1 MASFQTNPYGLDEL
15 LPMLDRAQVVLPEF
29 QRSFV
34 WRPGDIDLLLTS
46 LVQGFPSGSL
56 LFLRADA
63 SLELAWRP
71 VEGAPAAKDGTPH
84 YLVLD
89 GQQRLTSLSLA
100 LNGRGDHVFFM
111 DLTLCSADDLDNGI
125 YAIRRT
131 RAKQRGLFERERQ
144 FELHTYPLW
153 AVVGEGTDDYWFE
166 DYAQFHADR
175 GASDVKE
182 LRAKARDLKEQ
193 FVDPLKK
200 YEFPVVVLPP
210 DTSLEAVCQIFE
222 TLNKTGM
229 KLTVFDLMTAKF
241 WPQGLNLRDMH
252 ERARSEYALLGED
265 EFDVEPVFLLQA
277 IALLRSGLCKK
288 GDLLKLDV
296 ENFEE
301 EWWRVC
307 GAASA
312 ALGVLRSECGVLT
325 RDWLP
330 YVSLFPALFA
340 VTTKIQTLKGAEVG
354 AAWDKVMRWFWCSNV
369 GQRYEGPQ
377 NTLNA
382 TDARQV
388 WAWIEDENQ
397 VPEAVENFSL
407 ADLDLGRVERQRNAV
422 YRSVI
427 CLTIVNGARDF
438 HTGNRLTADFL
449 RDPQRKIEDH
459 HIFATGYLRKK
470 MSRSGEN
477 SVVNRCLIDNVTNRI
492 IADKAPSEYL
502 KEIEDKLGLERLE
515 DLLASHLIPTRGS
528 GAPWTDDVE
537 AFLTARKQLVLKAIA
552 SVTGAVLPELG
563 GVEAYLD
570 PARPFTNELAL
581 RKVIRGLRGRLF
593 WYEQHM
599 TRKNL
604 EPLIEEV
611 QGGLV
616 TEVRLLSGPAH
627 ISEKLKRSY
636 EAFATEMKGK
646 GVMTDWRILPDKVAR
661 DMHARVLFDDASTW
675 ELPPLNSL
683 YKGTVDSIHSSS
695 IPRTR
700 FEEAWS
706 SPDATPIGAF
716 DPPPPKPVDMASSFA
731 LRQLEPSDEAV
742 VVSQQS
748 DEPER
753 LGNAPS
759 LAEAR
764 ESRELPR
771 SESFDT
777 SELGDQP
784 SQTSR
789 GKRAVFLARLEE
801 EARAS
806 GEFAAIEATPENVVM
821 LRDERGL
828 RWERVAVRVFG
839 DPKMRSAVQDLY
851 DQAKGEGASRRR
863 WGAKRAASYAEVEEE
878 ARAAGEFAA
887 FEPTLNNVVMLRDK
901 RNLRWERVAVRVFG
915 EPRRVADVRRL
926 YDEAKGE
933 GASTRS
939 YVRRGRNAA
948 TDESSGDR
956 A

>member
-63 SLELAWRP
+63 NLELAWRP
-71 VEGAPAAKDGTPH
+71 VEGAPATKGGTPQ

-100 LNGRGDHVFFM
+100 LNGRGDHVFLM
-111 DLTLCSADDLDNGI
+111 DLALCSEDDLDNGI

-131 RAKQRGLFERERQ
+131 RAKQSGLFERERQ
-144 FELHTYPLW
+144 FERHTYPLW

-175 GASDVKE
+175 GSSDVKE
-182 LRAKARDLKEQ
+182 LRARARALKEQ

-241 WPQGLNLRDMH
+241 WPQGLNLREMY
-252 ERARSEYALLGED
+252 ERARSDYPLLGED
-265 EFDVEPVFLLQA
+265 EFDIEPVFLLQA

-296 ENFEE
+296 KGFEDDWE
-301 EWWRVC
+301 RVC
-307 GAASA
+307 GAASVV
-312 ALGVLRSECGVLT
+312 LGVLRSECGVLT

-340 VTTKIQTLKGAEVG
+340 VTTKIQTLKGAAVG
-354 AAWDKVMRWFWCSNV
+354 AAWDKVKRWFWCSNV

-407 ADLDLGRVERQRNAV
+407 ADLDLGRVERQRNAI

-438 HTGNRLTADFL
+438 HTGNRLTVDFL

-459 HIFATGYLRKK
+459 HIFATGYLKRK
-470 MSRSGEN
+470 MGRSGEN
-477 SVVNRCLIDNVTNRI
+477 SVANRCLIDNVTNRT
-492 IADKAPSEYL
+492 IADTAPSEYL
-502 KEIEDKLGLERLE
+502 KEVEDELGVERLE
-515 DLLASHLIPTRGS
+515 DVLASHLIPTSGS
-528 GAPWTDDVE
+528 GAPWTDNVE
-537 AFLTARKQLVLKAIA
+537 AFLKARKQLVLKAVA
-552 SVTGAVLPELG
+552 SVTGGVLPEVG

-570 PARPFTNELAL
+570 PAKPFTNELAL
-581 RKVIRGLRGRLF
+581 RKVIRGLQGQLF

-611 QGGLV
+611 QNELV
-616 TEVRLLSGPAH
+616 EKIRLLSGPAH
-627 ISEKLKRSY
+627 ISEKLKRAY
-636 EAFATEMKGK
+636 EIFATELQNK
-646 GVMTDWRILPDKVAR
+646 GVMTEWRILPDDVAR
-661 DMHARVLFDDASTW
+661 DIHARVLFDDATAW

-700 FEEAWS
+700 FEEAWAS
-706 SPDATPIGAF
+706 SDATPIGDF
-716 DPPPPKPVDMASSFA
+716 DPSPPKPIDVASVA
-731 LRQLEPSDEAV
+731 VRHVKPNDAV

-748 DEPER
+748 EAPER
-753 LGNAPS
+753 PGNVPS
-759 LAEAR
+759 LAEPQGTQ
-764 ESRELPR
+764 ELP
-771 SESFDT
+771 SGESLDT
-777 SELGDQP
+777 NESDGHP
-784 SQTSR
+784 SQTPA
-789 GKRAVFLARLEE
+789 GKRAAFLARLED

-806 GEFAAIEATPENVVM
+806 GEFAAIDATPENVVM

-839 DPKMRSAVQDLY
+839 DPQMRSEVRELY

-887 FEPTLNNVVMLRDK
+887 FEPTPQNVVMLRDR

-926 YDEAKGE
+926 YDQAKGE

-948 TDESSGDR
+948 TRE
-956 A
+956 